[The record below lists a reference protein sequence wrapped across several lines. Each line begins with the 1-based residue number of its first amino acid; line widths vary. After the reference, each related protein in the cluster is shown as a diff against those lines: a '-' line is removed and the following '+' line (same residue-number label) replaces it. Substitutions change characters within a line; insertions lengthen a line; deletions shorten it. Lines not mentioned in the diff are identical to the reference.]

1 MTIETIIQYI
11 MDLISS
17 LFTPR
22 HYEYGCN
29 CMSREDAIKKVGSY
43 SDKAVRTRLIE
54 IRYCKNGRKIY
65 VNYNNKTIAIHDI
78 KQRYRQGFCV
88 EDVRLRP

>member
-1 MTIETIIQYI
+1 
-11 MDLISS
+11 MDLADLLSSIIDWILS

-22 HYEYGCN
+22 KYEYGCN
-29 CMSREDAIKKVGSY
+29 CMRFEDAIKKVDSY